1 MECFFGLLKSEMF
14 YEQEEKY
21 GTLEELEKA
30 IEEYIYYYNNRK
42 IKRINSCF
50 LQKSI
55 LISKLN

>member
-30 IEEYIYYYNNRK
+30 IEEYIYIITT
-42 IKRINSCF
+42 IKE
-50 LQKSI
+50 
-55 LISKLN
+55 